1 MGWLLDLTDRLSPY
15 AGAWDLQK
23 QLVEARQH
31 GRIGDG
37 LVLVQHEPVFT
48 LGRSSR
54 PEHLPYPRQALAQ
67 LGFDVFEIERG
78 GSVTYHGPGQLVGY
92 LILDLRSYGDDV
104 VKYMRSL
111 EATILATLGDFDID
125 AQRIRGFP
133 GVWAGEEKIAA
144 VGVAVKRK
152 VTMHGFALNVDPD
165 LSHFGY
171 INPCGLNKPV
181 TSMRKVLGRPVPI
194 DEVSRAY
201 TRRFSEV
208 YGLTLSPV
216 RLASLAQGIRLEWS
230 QTMSEPARQASRMA

>member
-1 MGWLLDLTDRLSPY
+1 MRPGWLLNVTDRVTPY
-15 AGAWDLQK
+15 AHAWDLQK

-54 PEHLPYPRQALAQ
+54 PEHLPFPRQALAH
-67 LGFDVFEIERG
+67 LGFGVFEIERG

-92 LILDLRSYGDDV
+92 PILDLRSYGDDV
-104 VKYMRSL
+104 VQFVRSL
-111 EATILATLGDFDID
+111 EESILGTLADFDIE
-125 AQRIRGFP
+125 AQQIRGFP
-133 GVWAGEEKIAA
+133 GVWAGDEKIAA

-165 LSHFGY
+165 LSHFAY

-181 TSMRKVLGRPVPI
+181 TSVAKILGRPVSLA
-194 DEVSRAY
+194 EVGLSY
-201 TRRFSEV
+201 LRRFSEV
-208 YGLTLSPV
+208 YGLTMSSMLPEALLPAASESPV
-216 RLASLAQGIRLEWS
+216 
-230 QTMSEPARQASRMA
+230 PV

>member
-1 MGWLLDLTDRLSPY
+1 MTDRVTPY
-15 AGAWDLQK
+15 AHAWDLQK

-31 GRIGDG
+31 GRLGDG

-54 PEHLPYPRQALAQ
+54 SEHLPFPRRALAQ
-67 LGFDVFEIERG
+67 LGFGVFEIERG

-92 LILDLRSYGDDV
+92 PILDLRSYGDDV
-104 VKYMRSL
+104 VQFVRSL
-111 EATILATLGDFDID
+111 EESVLGTLADFDIE

-133 GVWAGEEKIAA
+133 GVWAGNEKIAA

-165 LSHFGY
+165 LSHFAY

-181 TSMRKVLGRPVPI
+181 TSVAKILGRPVSLA
-194 DEVSRAY
+194 EVGLSYA
-201 TRRFSEV
+201 RRFSEV
-208 YGLTLSPV
+208 YGLTMSSMLPEALLSAASESPV
-216 RLASLAQGIRLEWS
+216 
-230 QTMSEPARQASRMA
+230 PV